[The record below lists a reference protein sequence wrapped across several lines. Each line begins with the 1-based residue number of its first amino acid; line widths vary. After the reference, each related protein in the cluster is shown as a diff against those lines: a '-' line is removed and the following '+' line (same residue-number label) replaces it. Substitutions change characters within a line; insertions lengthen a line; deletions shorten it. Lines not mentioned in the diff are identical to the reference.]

1 MNTDQ
6 LIVLAFAS
14 AVILTILW
22 TIWAI
27 VRSSDLRLKPL
38 WIAGSLFGFV
48 GLGINWTKPDDLALL
63 FGVMVPAVTGFT
75 VLATGQTIIKAG
87 FPIVA
92 VAALIK
98 IYSAK
103 KLEDRPRSGLE

>member
-1 MNTDQ
+1 MNAYQ
-6 LIVLAFAS
+6 LIVLAFGS
-14 AVILTILW
+14 AVIVTILW
-22 TIWAI
+22 AIWAI
-27 VRSSDLRLKPL
+27 VRSSDLRFKPL

-48 GLGINWTKPDDLALL
+48 GLGINWTKPDDLVFL

-92 VAALIK
+92 LAALIK
-98 IYSAK
+98 IHSAG
-103 KLEDRPRSGLE
+103 KLDDRPRSGLE

>member
-1 MNTDQ
+1 MNGYQ
-6 LIVLAFAS
+6 LIVMAFAS
-14 AVILTILW
+14 AVIVTILW
-22 TIWAI
+22 AIWAI

-48 GLGINWTKPDDLALL
+48 GLGINWTKPDDLVLL

-75 VLATGQTIIKAG
+75 VLITGQTIIKAG
-87 FPIVA
+87 LPIVA

-98 IYSAK
+98 IHFTE
-103 KLEDRPRSGLE
+103 KLDDGPRSGLE